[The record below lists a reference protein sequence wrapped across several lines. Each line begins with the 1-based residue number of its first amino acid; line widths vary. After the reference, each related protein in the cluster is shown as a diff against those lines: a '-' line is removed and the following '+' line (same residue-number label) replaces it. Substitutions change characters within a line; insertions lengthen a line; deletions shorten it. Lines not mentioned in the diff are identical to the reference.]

1 MDYLTDF
8 VSNCIKN
15 GKSSITD
22 ISSSAK
28 NRIQEI
34 EFEYKKIESLKK
46 EEKALKT
53 LLKQLGGDVQP
64 ATISHVESSSSFNSL
79 DCKLQNMCASILDFV
94 SDNPGASVRSIIDAV
109 SDLENT
115 KTVLSSLK
123 WLIDNKILSRS
134 EGDRKIFYGESWLEK
149 ENLLSITNLKN

>member
-8 VSNCIKN
+8 VSNCIKT

-22 ISSSAK
+22 ISSLAK

-34 EFEYKKIESLKK
+34 EFEYKKIENLKK

-64 ATISHVESSSSFNSL
+64 AVISHVESNSSFSSL
-79 DCKLQNMCASILDFV
+79 DCKIQNMCASILDFI

-109 SDLENT
+109 SELENT
-115 KTVLSSLK
+115 KIVLSSLK
-123 WLIDNKILSRS
+123 WLLDNKILSRS
-134 EGDRKIFYGESWLEK
+134 ESDRKIFHGELWLEK
-149 ENLLSITNLKN
+149 ENLLSIINLNN